1 MLGIIQYLCCFLRR
15 TRTVLKENWGENLVS
30 RSLRWVK
37 QGLVLMGLPLLAG
50 IALWGSQPTPRL
62 LSRYSTSLQ
71 GRDPAQLHNIQKVA
85 AVLDGHF
92 IQPGEVFSFNQ
103 VVGPR
108 TRALGFESAPAFM
121 SAAVIDS
128 VGGGI
133 CQVSSSLYNTALTA
147 GLEIVERHPH
157 YTTIASVPPGRD
169 ATVWYGQAD
178 LRLRNSYP
186 WPIQIKATLLDQ
198 RLLLSL
204 WGKQAQA
211 PADVH
216 VQTIRLDE
224 QHLLIQVYRNQIRL
238 SEDIYVIDP

>member
-1 MLGIIQYLCCFLRR
+1 M
-15 TRTVLKENWGENLVS
+15 S

-37 QGLVLMGLPLLAG
+37 QGLVLVGLPLLAG
-50 IALWGSQPTPRL
+50 VALWGSRPTPRL

-71 GRDPAQLHNIQKVA
+71 GRDPAQLHNIQTVA
-85 AVLDGHF
+85 AALDGHF

-108 TRALGFESAPAFM
+108 TLAQGFQSAPAFM
-121 SAAVIDS
+121 SAAAVDS

-133 CQVSSSLYNTALTA
+133 CQVSSSLYNAALTA

-178 LRLRNSYP
+178 LRLRNPYP
-186 WPIQIKATLLDQ
+186 WPIQITATLGDH

-204 WGKQAQA
+204 RGKQVQA
-211 PADVH
+211 PVDVQ
-216 VQTIRLDE
+216 VQMIRLDE
-224 QHLLIQVYRNQIRL
+224 QHLRVQVYRDQIRL